1 MKSPI
6 ALLPVLIAL
15 QAGAPPAL
23 AWTWPADGPVL
34 RAFEFGDD
42 PYAAGQHRGIDVG
55 GERGSPALAPAGGVV
70 SFAGTVPGGGRTVTV
85 RTSDGYSVT
94 LVHLGSIEVEAE
106 SMVSE
111 GASVGTI
118 GASGA
123 VEHTR
128 PYVHLGIRVTSDP
141 NGYLD
146 PLSFLPG
153 READPPATPAPPGDA
168 APTVPVP
175 AEPEA
180 PAPAPETPAP
190 PADAPAPAPQAPAP
204 APEAPAPAPGVP
216 APAANEPVA
225 TGATPPRATAEH
237 GADVASDSAGRG
249 GQTEQRQAPASEA
262 HGRAGGRLVGPDVMY
277 STSGLPNRSRS
288 AVRDVGDSARG
299 RSAET
304 RSPTGQSGWLL
315 DVAPIIG
322 AAASLLAL
330 AATLALRGRQLVRAV
345 PAHAPTPMLEDGA
358 RGAAEDAGA
367 SRPAQE
373 DGLVLDRDL
382 QGVALGEPEPLPDL
396 DWNDDAAELVEV
408 TNDACRRRPASV
420 ALPRFHR
427 VRPRLS
433 SSRCRRPEP
442 VSTR

>member
-1 MKSPI
+1 MKGLI
-6 ALLPVLIAL
+6 ALLPVLIAF

-34 RAFEFGDD
+34 RAFELGDD

-55 GERGSPALAPAGGVV
+55 GERGLPVLAPAGGVV

-111 GASVGTI
+111 GARVGTI
-118 GASGA
+118 GPSGA
-123 VEHTR
+123 VEHPR
-128 PYVHLGIRVTSDP
+128 PYVHLGIRVTSAP

-153 READPPATPAPPGDA
+153 READPPATPAAPGDA
-168 APTVPVP
+168 TPTVPVP

-180 PAPAPETPAP
+180 PAPETPAP
-190 PADAPAPAPQAPAP
+190 PAESPPAPDAPAPAVETPTT
-204 APEAPAPAPGVP
+204 APGVP
-216 APAANEPVA
+216 APAVNEPVA
-225 TGATPPRATAEH
+225 TGATPPRATTERET
-237 GADVASDSAGRG
+237 DVLVVASDPAGRG
-249 GQTEQRQAPASEA
+249 GQTEQRQALASGA
-262 HGRAGGRLVGPDVMY
+262 HERVGGRLAGAEAMY
-277 STSGLPNRSRS
+277 STSGLPNRSPS
-288 AVRDVGDSARG
+288 AGRDVGDSALG
-299 RSAET
+299 TGAET
-304 RSPTGQSGWLL
+304 RSPTGQSGRVLA
-315 DVAPIIG
+315 VAPIIG
-322 AAASLLAL
+322 ATASLLAL
-330 AATLALRGRQLVRAV
+330 AATLVLRRRQLVRAA
-345 PAHAPTPMLEDGA
+345 PAHAPTPMLEGDA
-358 RGAAEDAGA
+358 RRAAEHAGA
-367 SRPAQE
+367 SRPAQK

-382 QGVALGEPEPLPDL
+382 EGVALGEPEPLPDL
-396 DWNDDAAELVEV
+396 DGDDDAAELVEV
-408 TNDACRRRPASV
+408 TNDACRRLPASV

-427 VRPRLS
+427 VRPRPS